1 MTVIIKNVT
10 KLKERVDSPPK
21 NFDAMS
27 LTQISS
33 EILELKRQRE
43 VMVQEGAALYIIK
56 TRKYPFD
63 VQLLLDKEALL
74 F

>member
-43 VMVQEGAALYIIK
+43 VMAQESTLNHAIIVRYY
-56 TRKYPFD
+56 T
-63 VQLLLDKEALL
+63 
-74 F
+74 